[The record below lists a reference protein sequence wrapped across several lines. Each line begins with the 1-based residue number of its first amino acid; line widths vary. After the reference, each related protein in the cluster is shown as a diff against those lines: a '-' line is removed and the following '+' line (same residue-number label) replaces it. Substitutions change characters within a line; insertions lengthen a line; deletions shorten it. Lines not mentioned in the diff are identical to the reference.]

1 MIISF
6 DELRK
11 LKHSLPHGSIHK
23 IAEETGLDEDTVRN
37 FFGGFHFKHGKPVGI
52 HFEKSNNE
60 VFVRIEDEKILRFAQ
75 RILEEAQS
83 EASIN

>member
-1 MIISF
+1 MVISF

-11 LKHSLPHGSIHK
+11 LKHSLPHGSIHR

-37 FFGGFHFKHGKPVGI
+37 FFGGFHFNHGKPVGI

-75 RILEEAQS
+75 RILDEAQA
-83 EASIN
+83 EVIQN